1 MSFLIRKIDP
11 LLRYSCFVLLAIS
24 VCSCSLSRG
33 ITGFQPVVRN
43 EQVKLSENNMQDM
56 EQIGITAE
64 DEDSGEEGEDVF
76 SDIDDLQVYAER
88 MGIPLEDT
96 ENNKTE
102 APDFRLYS
110 EKPVSLPVNI
120 IDIPLPATAYNE
132 VLTRHR
138 AGLKSCPKTPGISPE
153 AAENKEL
160 LTAIMSWIGV
170 PYKWGG
176 CGKDGVDC
184 SCFVQAIY
192 REVYGI
198 DLSRTS
204 NGIFDNDLTPAR
216 KEDLQEGDII
226 SFKIKGDRIS
236 HIGIYLKN
244 NKFVHVSRKK
254 GVIISSLGRPYFQ
267 KRFLSAGRA
276 VKDPN
281 YNIAQKAAPSFV
293 SPAFVSR
300 TQKSIKLSDLVLVKS
315 LSRKADK
322 KKLTVSMLGNLPEKA
337 DTNSLSKKNR

>member
-1 MSFLIRKIDP
+1 MSFLIRKIYP
-11 LLRYSCFVLLAIS
+11 MLRYSFFVLLAIS
-24 VCSCSLSRG
+24 LCSCSLSRG

-43 EQVKLSENNMQDM
+43 ERLELSENNTQDRHQ
-56 EQIGITAE
+56 EEIAAE

-88 MGIPLEDT
+88 MGISLEDT
-96 ENNKTE
+96 ENNKAE
-102 APDFRLYS
+102 VQDLQLYA
-110 EKPVSLPVNI
+110 EKPGNIVN
-120 IDIPLPATAYNE
+120 IPLPTTAYNE
-132 VLTRHR
+132 DVTGHR
-138 AGLKSCPKTPGISPE
+138 ADLKSCLKRPGISSE
-153 AAENKEL
+153 AAENKAL
-160 LTAIMSWIGV
+160 LTAITSWIGV

-204 NGIFDNDLTPAR
+204 NGIFDNDLAPAR

-244 NKFVHVSRKK
+244 NRFVHVSRKK

-267 KRFLSAGRA
+267 KRFHSAGRA

-281 YNIAQKAAPSFV
+281 YNIARKAAPSFV

-315 LSRKADK
+315 LSQKADK

-337 DTNSLSKKNR
+337 EKLSVVK